1 MVSRFNQTFL
11 DARNDIFK
19 LAKIM
24 RFEPTEQQAQLL
36 LAVQRNT
43 FAPAEKKKKGV
54 MVASGQGTGKT
65 AASVVCLSWRVIQ
78 EIDEQGILSAPTM
91 RQVRDVWMTEATR
104 RIRASD
110 PDYAKLFKI
119 GTQKIT
125 LMGRPKWGVHT
136 ATATKSENFQGYHSK
151 GLTVLFDE
159 ASGISRAIW
168 QTAKGTT
175 TQEDNMLIGIGNPN
189 DRDTEFFD
197 AFNKDRELYICYNW
211 SGEDSPNVSKKHI
224 ADMEA
229 EYGRESDV
237 FRVRILGQFPLQS
250 PNAVINYED
259 LLFAARG
266 TSFNSK
272 FRELLPAESGEGRG
286 DVRQIGIDWARFGSD
301 ESVAVARMNGAMV
314 GMKIWNKTEPG
325 HVADQVF
332 KWQTSMGWKDYNTQY
347 VVDAGGI
354 GQGVLHKFY
363 DAGKRV
369 FEFHSNGVPI
379 DPDEYDDAVTEA
391 YFNMRFLTRNKLVHL
406 KYDNQMFQQF
416 TARQYQF
423 SKGRGVNRYKLE
435 SKDEFLKRQ
444 GSEESTSPDRA
455 DACSM
460 AFYPVVTKIQM

>member
-1 MVSRFNQTFL
+1 MASRFNQAFQ
-11 DARNDIFK
+11 DAKDDIFA
-19 LAKIM
+19 LCKIM
-24 RFEPTEQQAQLL
+24 RFDPTAQQGQLL
-36 LAVQRNT
+36 QAVQRNT
-43 FAPAEKKKKGV
+43 FAPVAKRKKGI

-65 AASVVCLSWRVIQ
+65 AASVVAITFRVIQ
-78 EIDEQGILSAPTM
+78 DIDEQGIVSAPTM

-110 PDYAKLFKI
+110 PDFAKLFKI

-136 ATATKSENFQGYHSK
+136 ATATKPENFQGYHSR

-159 ASGISRAIW
+159 ASGIARPIW

-175 TQEDNMLIGIGNPN
+175 TQEDNMLLGIGNPN

-197 AFNKDRELYICYNW
+197 AFHKDRDLYTCFNW

-224 ADMEA
+224 QDMED

-237 FRVRILGQFPLQS
+237 FRVRVLGQFPLQS
-250 PNAVINYED
+250 PNSVIAYED
-259 LLFAARG
+259 LLYASRG
-266 TSFNSK
+266 TDFNKK
-272 FRELLPAESGEGRG
+272 FKERLPGEESS

-301 ESVAVARMNGAMV
+301 ESVAIARMNGAMV

-325 HVADQVF
+325 HVADAVF
-332 KWQTSMGWKDYNTQY
+332 KWQDSMGWKNHNTQY

-363 DAGKRV
+363 DSGKRV
-369 FEFHSNGVPI
+369 HEFHSNGVPN
-379 DPDEYDDAVTEA
+379 DSDQFDDCATES
-391 YFNMRFLTRNKLVHL
+391 YFNLRVLTRAKLLHL
-406 KYDNQMFQQF
+406 KFDTLMFQQL
-416 TARQYQF
+416 TSRQYQF
-423 SKGRGVNRYKLE
+423 SKGRGSNLYKLE

-444 GSEESTSPDRA
+444 GTEEFTSPDRA
-455 DACSM
+455 DALAM
-460 AFYPVVTKIQM
+460 AFYQTSTKIQM